1 MEQIDAGRDAREFSP
16 HGQSRDMEV
25 SYELVRRDPGL
36 FSLSLGTGPYSGK
49 QGLPAARVSL
59 PPGPG
64 DPRQTVSV
72 STFRGDGWLTADN
85 EPALVRV
92 TSGSSEVLVTLYW
105 NSAHGA
111 GPKPRLQWT
120 RLDTGI
126 KAIPKIGMDVPAS
139 GAPAGNAEIM
149 AHIQDRG
156 DVEGKLGEWIGQP
169 RSGRWIEGF
178 RVAPGHGAEDH
189 EIQDP
194 SSPRTHWLAPW
205 LNGGSCLWQPRA
217 GTPAPGFL
225 PPIARCRGC
234 QIRLSLLR
242 AICGW
247 F

>member
-1 MEQIDAGRDAREFSP
+1 MQTGAGHDAREFSP

-25 SYELVRRDPGL
+25 SYELVRLDPGL

-72 STFRGDGWLTADN
+72 STFRGDGWLTADD

-111 GPKPRLQWT
+111 GPKPRSA
-120 RLDTGI
+120 LDAARHPGQGITGDRH
-126 KAIPKIGMDVPAS
+126 GR
-139 GAPAGNAEIM
+139 AGV
-149 AHIQDRG
+149 G
-156 DVEGKLGEWIGQP
+156 C
-169 RSGRWIEGF
+169 SGRQCGD
-178 RVAPGHGAEDH
+178 HGAYPGSRRRGGQAWGVDRSASERSLDRRIPCRARARCGDD
-189 EIQDP
+189 EIQIP
-194 SSPRTHWLAPW
+194 SSPGTRLAVAVAERW
-205 LNGGSCLWQPRA
+205 QLLWQPRA

-234 QIRLSLLR
+234 QIRL
-242 AICGW
+242 
-247 F
+247 